1 MKKRILIGINNLNAN
16 SIGISL
22 INLLTNIDYSR
33 YDVDLIFV
41 EAQTT
46 LLNQIPNSVNT
57 IFSPFN
63 DNNIKF
69 FDKLKIYHKYA
80 FSLMYDF
87 GDTKLASLLRKASK
101 NNAVYIHKNF
111 FNIYLVKNKFDEF
124 ITEFGVLDF
133 NRLIFANDNLMETF
147 VRDFPQTKS
156 KSFVLDYLVNNERI
170 VKLSNAHIEISKPN
184 NKVLLVAA
192 GTLND
197 RSRNF
202 SLMIKMMS
210 NLVKMNTHVHLWIL
224 GDGPDLV
231 NLKMLVKNLNL
242 DEYITFFGYKT
253 NPYPYMKMADYILST
268 SESFDS
274 STTMIE
280 ARVLQKPIIS
290 TCVDYKNN
298 NTYIVSPDIDVIA
311 KQVND
316 IILRKVLYNGN
327 SNFWVENQRALK
339 VLDGF
344 IASR

>member
-1 MKKRILIGINNLNAN
+1 MKKRILIGINSLNAN

-22 INLLTNIDYSR
+22 INLLTNIDYSK

-41 EAQTT
+41 DSQTN
-46 LLNQIPNSVNT
+46 LLNQIPNSVNI
-57 IFSPFN
+57 IFSPFSS
-63 DNNIKF
+63 NNIKF
-69 FDKLKIYHKYA
+69 FDKLKMYHKYT

-87 GDTKLASLLRKASK
+87 GDTKLADLLRKASK

-124 ITEFGVLDF
+124 ISEFGVLDF

-147 VRDFPQTKS
+147 VRDFPETKS
-156 KSFVLDYLVNNERI
+156 KSFVLDYLVNNEHI

-242 DEYITFFGYKT
+242 DEYVTFFGYKT
-253 NPYPYMKMADYILST
+253 NPYPYMKMADYILNT